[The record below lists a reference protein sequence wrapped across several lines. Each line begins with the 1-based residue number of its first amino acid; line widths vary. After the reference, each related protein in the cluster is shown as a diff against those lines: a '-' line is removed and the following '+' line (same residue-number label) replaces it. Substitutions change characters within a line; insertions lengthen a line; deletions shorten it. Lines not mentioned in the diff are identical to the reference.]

1 MSSITIS
8 IPEESMAE
16 LREKAARLKTS
27 PEQLLQASVEELL
40 ARPDAEFVR
49 AIEYVLGKNQQ
60 LYRRLA

>member
-8 IPEESMAE
+8 IPDKSMAE
-16 LREKAARLKTS
+16 LREKAARLRTS

-40 ARPDAEFVR
+40 ARPDAEFER
-49 AIEYVLGKNQQ
+49 ATEYILGKNQE